1 MKKEEKEFFL
11 FSFTDILL
19 DRSKMVKNFLTMMEA
34 IYIHKEKIGDMHIVK
49 VGVNYQVTPLEV
61 REKITFA
68 DDTVEEAMITL
79 GKYDGILENVI
90 LSTCNRTEV
99 FVVTQSIE
107 AANQAVMNF
116 LSRWFGVNGAEFTE
130 FLQFYYD
137 DEAIEHLFKLA
148 VGLDSMVLGETQ
160 ILGQVRN
167 SFLTAQKLNVT
178 DKIFNELFKR
188 VVTFAKNAHSNTV
201 IGEQAV
207 SISYVA
213 VELSKKIFG
222 EMSGK
227 HAVIIGAGEM
237 GELSLK
243 NLVGSGVSK
252 ITVVNRSLERSE
264 QLANR
269 FNATAATL
277 NELEDVLVDA
287 DIVISSTGASE
298 PILTKAHIENVQRRR
313 QYEPLFLIDIAM
325 PRDIDASVDDVDH
338 IFLYDIDDLQHVA
351 DQNIEARKEA
361 AVLIESE
368 IVHELSSFKNWID
381 MLDVVPLIR
390 ALREKSLDI
399 QERTLASIYRKIPDL
414 DDREMK
420 VLENHTKSIATQLL
434 AEPLEHVKLIGG
446 AKNAES
452 LKELFR
458 KTFGLDVESSDQ
470 QHKGKS

>member
-1 MKKEEKEFFL
+1 
-11 FSFTDILL
+11 
-19 DRSKMVKNFLTMMEA
+19 
-34 IYIHKEKIGDMHIVK
+34 MHILK

-68 DDTVEEAMITL
+68 DDAVEEAML
-79 GKYDGILENVI
+79 ALAKYDAVLENVI
-90 LSTCNRTEV
+90 LSTCNRTEI
-99 FVVTQSIE
+99 FVVVESAE
-107 AANQAVMNF
+107 SGKQAVSQF
-116 LSRWFGVNGAEFTE
+116 LSRWFDMEFAEFSE
-130 FLQFYYD
+130 YLQFYQD
-137 DEAIEHLFKLA
+137 DEVAEHLFRLA

-160 ILGQVRN
+160 ILGQVRDA
-167 SFLTAQKLNVT
+167 FLTAQQLNVT

-188 VVTFAKNAHSNTV
+188 VVTFAKSAHSNTI

-243 NLVGSGVSK
+243 NLSSSGVSK

-264 QLANR
+264 QLASR
-269 FNATAATL
+269 FQATAATL
-277 NELEDVLVDA
+277 DELENILVDA
-287 DIVISSTGASE
+287 DIVISSTGATE
-298 PILTKAHIENVQRRR
+298 PILTKEQIENVQKRR

-325 PRDIDASVDDVDH
+325 PRDIAASVDEVDH

-368 IVHELSSFKNWID
+368 IVHELFSFNNWID

-446 AKNAES
+446 AQNAES
-452 LKELFR
+452 LKEVFR
-458 KTFGLDVESSDQ
+458 KTFGLDVQLSDEKR
-470 QHKGKS
+470 KGNS